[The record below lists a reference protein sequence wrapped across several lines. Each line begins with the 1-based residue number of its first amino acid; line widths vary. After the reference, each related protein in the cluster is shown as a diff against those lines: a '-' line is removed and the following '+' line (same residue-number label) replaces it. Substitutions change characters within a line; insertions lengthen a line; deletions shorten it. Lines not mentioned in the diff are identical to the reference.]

1 MDLKKSEGGGGITRL
16 LPDGRLGSHYCAFS
30 GLKKEPPSGTG
41 GLGPASMASNAN
53 ESNLCFP
60 HHVMATVPQIQ
71 QQNNSSN
78 HEKTETFSDLL
89 TSVLSPEEASVGFE
103 AASAC
108 VDLSALDGL
117 NLDFPPMNSNN
128 SNNYNSVSEV
138 VAAAIMAT
146 SEDSEAQNFSSG
158 KNVFPLFPSASS
170 SICYV
175 TQFFRIFDP

>member
-30 GLKKEPPSGTG
+30 GLKKEPPSGAG
-41 GLGPASMASNAN
+41 SLGPASMAGSNPN

-60 HHVMATVPQIQ
+60 HHVMATVPQTQ
-71 QQNNSSN
+71 HNNS

-158 KNVFPLFPSASS
+158 KNFWYTTYDLGIVLLN
-170 SICYV
+170 
-175 TQFFRIFDP
+175 